1 MSYVD
6 FYFTEMGRKILEIEA
21 GYIAEKV
28 VGNMILSVGCGP
40 GIMEERVKHLTG
52 AEVVCA
58 DHDIEMLS
66 QYRGAVEKILCKAE
80 KLPFRNESFD
90 DVVFVTSLEFMD
102 CYKDALAEAHRVLK
116 RDGKLLALML
126 NRESEYFREKMK
138 KKDSYIVRNIKHPDT
153 SAIEREIERL
163 YQLLSR
169 EFIVAVRGEKV
180 LQRGSR
186 DDAAIISIEGVKR

>member
-21 GYIAEKV
+21 GYIAKKV

-40 GIMEERVKHLTG
+40 GIIEERVKHLTG
-52 AEVVCA
+52 GEVVCA
-58 DHDIEMLS
+58 DHDMKMLS
-66 QYRGAVEKILCKAE
+66 QYREGVEKILCKAE
-80 KLPFRNESFD
+80 RLPFRNESFD

-102 CYKDALAEAHRVLK
+102 CYKDALAKAHRVLK
-116 RDGKLLALML
+116 RDGRLLALML
-126 NRESEYFREKMK
+126 NQESEYFREKMK
-138 KKDSYIVRNIKHPDT
+138 RKNSYIARNIKYSDT

-169 EFIVAVRGEKV
+169 DFIVAIRGERV

-186 DDAAIISIEGVKR
+186 GDAAIISIEGVKR